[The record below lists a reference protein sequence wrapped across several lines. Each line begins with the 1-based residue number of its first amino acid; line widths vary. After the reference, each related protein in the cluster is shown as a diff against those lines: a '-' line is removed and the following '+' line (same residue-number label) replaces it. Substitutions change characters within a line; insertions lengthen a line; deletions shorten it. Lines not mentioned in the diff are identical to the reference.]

1 MGATMNENDIS
12 NRIATQGFR
21 VVVPYDG
28 SEVAKQALVYAAR
41 LPLNFLT
48 LLHVVPK
55 SPYIVPELTPSERET
70 WASEISPELEALA
83 EPMRQ
88 SGHDVRIVI
97 RFGDVAEEIVLSGME
112 HDLIVMTT
120 SGKGAAGRLI
130 FGNIADRV
138 SRSAR
143 TPALLIRAGLAT
155 TSVPPMARILVPLDG
170 SDLSE
175 EALPVAVVLGKG
187 TSVPI
192 HLARVVDLDHV
203 LAAIRRTRKHPMT
216 AVAPVEPG
224 EEPYEIAAKTA
235 SDEAATYLEAHAA
248 RLRQDGLRVETHVL
262 QGSPVFSLLDAIAS
276 DDLVVM
282 TSHGLSGYKRWLIGS
297 VAEKLV
303 REAKSPVVLVPTRTT
318 AAPR

>member
-1 MGATMNENDIS
+1 MGATMSEHDIS
-12 NRIATQGFR
+12 SNGEIQGFR

-28 SEVAKQALVYAAR
+28 SQVAKQALVYAAY
-41 LPLNFLT
+41 LPLEHLT
-48 LLHVVPK
+48 LLHVVPR
-55 SPYIVPELTPSERET
+55 SPYIVPELTPSERER
-70 WASEISPELEALA
+70 WASEISSELDALA

-97 RFGDVAEEIVLSGME
+97 RFGDVAEEIVLAGME

-143 TPALLIRAGLAT
+143 TPALLIRAGLAAPG
-155 TSVPPMARILVPLDG
+155 VQPPARILVPLDG

-175 EALPVAVVLGKG
+175 QALPVAVVLGKG
-187 TSVPI
+187 TSLPI

-203 LAAIRRTRKHPMT
+203 LAAVRRTRKQAIEP
-216 AVAPVEPG
+216 AVSGEPG
-224 EEPYEIAAKTA
+224 EELYDIAARAA
-235 SDEAATYLEAHAA
+235 SDETATYLEDHAA
-248 RLRQDGLRVETHVL
+248 RLRQDGLDVETSVL
-262 QGSPVFSLLDAIAS
+262 QGSPAFSLLDAIAS

-303 REAKSPVVLVPTRTT
+303 REAKSPVVIVPTRD
-318 AAPR
+318 PVR